1 MKIISVV
8 SGKGGVGKT
17 TISANLC
24 AALRNKG
31 HEVLALDFDPQNS
44 LRFHF
49 GINPSD
55 EGGIVSSGFQS
66 SRWKE
71 SIIKSNDGC
80 LVLPF
85 GKITESER
93 SNFELAIATQ
103 ANLLKEQ
110 LQSLGLSPEAYVVID
125 TSGQLP
131 FLKQALSAANLTIVV
146 NIADAASYTTI
157 PMING
162 AIGQYCEGRSDYV
175 GSLYILN
182 QIDRSRQLNEDI
194 ADIVSMQ
201 VGAENIAL
209 VHQDQSIQEALACR
223 TNILAYDPNCRAT
236 QDFSDAASK
245 ITEVMSS
252 IYQASAKRNSF

>member
-24 AALRNKG
+24 AALRKKG
-31 HEVLALDFDPQNS
+31 HDVLAVDFDPQNS

-55 EGGIVSSGFQS
+55 EGGIASSGPQS
-66 SRWKE
+66 IRWRE
-71 SIIKSNDGC
+71 AIIKTNEGC
-80 LVLPF
+80 SVLPF

-93 SNFELAIATQ
+93 SNFEHAIATQ
-103 ANLLKEQ
+103 AHLLKEQ
-110 LQSLGLSPEAYVVID
+110 LHSLGLSKEAYVVID

-131 FLKQALSAANLTIVV
+131 YLQQALSAANLTIVV

-175 GSLYILN
+175 GSLYMLN
-182 QIDRSRQLNEDI
+182 QIDRSRHLNGDI

-209 VHQDQSIQEALACR
+209 IHQDQSIQEALACR
-223 TNILAYDPNCRAT
+223 TNVLAYDPNCRAT
-236 QDFSDAASK
+236 QDFTDASLQ
-245 ITEVMSS
+245 ISEFMSGMS
-252 IYQASAKRNSF
+252 HSSSKRNSF

>member
-17 TISANLC
+17 TICANLC
-24 AALRNKG
+24 AALRNEG
-31 HEVLALDFDPQNS
+31 HEVLAVDFDPQNS

-49 GINPSD
+49 GVNPSD
-55 EGGIVSSGFQS
+55 EGGIVSSGHQS
-66 SRWKE
+66 NRWKE
-71 SIIKSNDGC
+71 AIIKTNEGC
-80 LVLPF
+80 SVLPF

-93 SNFELAIATQ
+93 SNFEQAIATQ

-110 LQSLGLSPEAYVVID
+110 LQSLGLSREAYVVID

-131 FLKQALSAANLTIVV
+131 FLKQALSVANLTIVV

-162 AIGQYCEGRSDYV
+162 AIRQYCEGRSDFV

-182 QIDRSRQLNEDI
+182 QIDRSRQLNGDI
-194 ADIVSMQ
+194 ADIVTMQ
-201 VGAENIAL
+201 VSAENIAL
-209 VHQDQSIQEALACR
+209 IHQDQSVQEALACR
-223 TNILAYDPNCRAT
+223 TNVLAYDPNCRAT
-236 QDFSDAASK
+236 QDFKDASSQ
-245 ITEVMSS
+245 ISEFMSGIFHS
-252 IYQASAKRNSF
+252 SSKRNSF

>member
-24 AALRNKG
+24 VALRKKG
-31 HEVLALDFDPQNS
+31 HEVLAVDFDPQNS

-49 GINPSD
+49 GINPADDS
-55 EGGIVSSGFQS
+55 GIASSGFQS
-66 SRWKE
+66 SSWKE

-85 GKITESER
+85 GKPSESER
-93 SNFELAIATQ
+93 GNFEQAVATQ
-103 ANLLKEQ
+103 ANLLNEQ
-110 LQSLGLSPEAYVVID
+110 LHHLGLSKDVYVVID
-125 TSGQLP
+125 TPGQSP
-131 FLKQALSAANLTIVV
+131 FLQQALSAANLTIVV

-162 AIGQYCEGRSDYV
+162 AIEQYCEGRSNYI

-182 QIDRSRQLNEDI
+182 QIDRSRQLNGDI

-209 VHQDQSIQEALACR
+209 IHQDQSIQEALACR
-223 TNILAYDPNCRAT
+223 TNVLAYDPNCRAT
-236 QDFSDAASK
+236 QDFTDASSQ
-245 ITEVMSS
+245 ISEFMSGIS
-252 IYQASAKRNSF
+252 NSSTKRNSF

>member
-24 AALRNKG
+24 AALRMKG
-31 HEVLALDFDPQNS
+31 HDVLAVDFDPQNS

-55 EGGIVSSGFQS
+55 EGGIASSGLQS
-66 SRWKE
+66 SGWKE
-71 SIIKSNDGC
+71 AIIKSNEGC
-80 LVLPF
+80 SVLPF

-93 SNFELAIATQ
+93 SNFEQAIATQ

-110 LQSLGLSPEAYVVID
+110 LQSLGLSKEAYVVID

-131 FLKQALSAANLTIVV
+131 YLQQALSAANLTIVV

-162 AIGQYCEGRSDYV
+162 AIEQYCEGRSDYV
-175 GSLYILN
+175 GSLYLLN
-182 QIDRSRQLNEDI
+182 QIDRSRQLNGDV
-194 ADIVSMQ
+194 ADIVTMQ

-209 VHQDQSIQEALACR
+209 VHQDQSVQEALACR
-223 TNILAYDPNCRAT
+223 TNVLAYDQTCRAT

-245 ITEVMSS
+245 ISEFMSGIAQS
-252 IYQASAKRNSF
+252 SSKRNSF

>member
-17 TISANLC
+17 TISANLS
-24 AALRNKG
+24 AALRKKG
-31 HEVLALDFDPQNS
+31 HEVLAVDFDPQNS

-55 EGGIVSSGFQS
+55 ESGIASSGLQS

-71 SIIKSNDGC
+71 AMVKTNEGC
-80 LVLPF
+80 SVLPF

-93 SNFELAIATQ
+93 SNFEQMIATQ
-103 ANLLKEQ
+103 PKYLHEQ
-110 LQSLGLSPEAYVVID
+110 LQNLGLSKETYVVID
-125 TSGQLP
+125 TSGQSS

-162 AIGQYCEGRSDYV
+162 AIEQYCEGRSDYV
-175 GSLYILN
+175 GSLYLLN
-182 QIDRSRQLNEDI
+182 QIDRSRQLNGDV
-194 ADIVSMQ
+194 ADIVTMQ

-209 VHQDQSIQEALACR
+209 VHQDQSVQEALACR
-223 TNILAYDPNCRAT
+223 TNVLAYDQTCRAT

-245 ITEVMSS
+245 ISEFMSGIAQS
-252 IYQASAKRNSF
+252 SSKRNSF